1 MHTHTQNK
9 TSANKSR
16 NVAGYKIN
24 TEMSSDF
31 YTLAKKKKKSK
42 KEILKT
48 ILFIVAS
55 QRIKYLV
62 INLTKE
68 VHGLHTEKY
77 KTLIK

>member
-1 MHTHTQNK
+1 
-9 TSANKSR
+9 
-16 NVAGYKIN
+16 
-24 TEMSSDF
+24 MSSDF
-31 YTLAKKKKKSK
+31 YTLAKKKSK

-48 ILFIVAS
+48 VLFIVAL

-77 KTLIK
+77 KTLMK